1 MANFDFNPEAAKRMQ
16 ERFGGGESKKDI
28 GRPRKS
34 WLESVGDIAQ
44 KYVIDP
50 VESARL
56 PEIGGGILQGA
67 ISGATSLANLP
78 AVAAGMVGVDVPRI
92 PTLDLT
98 KYGRQD
104 PVSRAA
110 MLGGELGGFLVPAG
124 AASKGA
130 AALGSLARGGAEGS
144 LAAKMAESALAGF
157 GVSATDEED
166 KPQLQQR
173 ALGGALGAGIEGLST
188 LTAKS
193 IGKKIAANEKAVKSK
208 FKNEYTDFFNA
219 LKESNAGE
227 NLRVPAY
234 IKNKANESYRSLSSG
249 AKKVARTFQEE
260 PNFSNAHA
268 LQSAI
273 KNDIRKIR
281 AKQPQTTVEPTSV
294 ANADK
299 LLKRI
304 QGSMMTSLQNNPE
317 LLKRYIDIT
326 KRYGKEAAPYNHPA
340 FDKLKSKKISESK
353 LANILI
359 KEKAGL
365 SAKDKSRLLE
375 DILPGVPGFSV
386 RAAVQPWEKQLGQ
399 LGLGAAGLAAYELGA
414 PALGR
419 KFRQTQEIID

>member
-28 GRPRKS
+28 GRPSKS
-34 WLESVGDIAQ
+34 WLESVGEIAQ

-92 PTLDLT
+92 PTPDLT

-173 ALGGALGAGIEGLST
+173 ALGGALGAGLEGLST

-193 IGKKIAANEKAVKSK
+193 IGKKIAANEEAARNK
-208 FKNEYTDFFNA
+208 FTGEYTDFFNA
-219 LKESNAGE
+219 LKESNIGD
-227 NLRVPAY
+227 NVRVPSY
-234 IKNKANESYRSLSSG
+234 ITNKANEPYRALSEG
-249 AKKVARTFQEE
+249 AKGVARTFQEK
-260 PNFSNAHA
+260 PTFRNAHY

-273 KNDIRKIR
+273 KDDIRNIE
-281 AKQPQTTVEPTSV
+281 AKPKLTVADTTKMQ
-294 ANADK
+294 NADK
-299 LLKRI
+299 LLKRV
-304 QGSMMTSLQNNPE
+304 QGSMMTSLQDNPE
-317 LLKRYIDIT
+317 FLKRYIDLT
-326 KRYGKEAAPYNHPA
+326 KRYGQEVAPYDHPA
-340 FDKLKSKKISESK
+340 FHKLKGKKINDRK
-353 LANILI
+353 LANFLI
-359 KEKAGL
+359 KEKAEL
-365 SAKDKSRLLE
+365 KAKDRSRLLE
-375 DILPGVPGFSV
+375 DILPGVPGFSARV
-386 RAAVQPWEKQLGQ
+386 AMQPWEMALGS
-399 LGLGAAGLAAYELGA
+399 LGLGGAGLAAYELGA

-419 KFRQTQEIID
+419 KFRQAQEIID